1 MGVYG
6 IDLGTTNSAI
16 ARIDA
21 DGRPEV
27 MIGLNGEA
35 TVPSVVLFASAFDH
49 LVGEGARRQARLDP
63 EHVCAL
69 VKRRMGDTDWRF
81 AAHGQTWS
89 APAVSALILKSLA
102 ADAEFSGGEP
112 VKRAVITV
120 PAYFGDEERRATI
133 QAGTYAGF
141 DVAGVLSEPIAAA
154 LSYGFG
160 RLDGSPAVRA
170 TGPEAVAP
178 GQAQSAEGGPVWVAD
193 GDGRAHGGH
202 REHREFSTDVGKPG
216 PRETV
221 LVYDLGGGTFD
232 ATVIELA
239 DRRISVLAVEGDHQ
253 LGGADWDE
261 RIALYL
267 SQKFCEANPDAE
279 DPLDDSAGS
288 QMLVLAAERAKRE
301 LTDAERTDVVI
312 AHDGARA
319 VIPLTRAEVDAM
331 TASLMRRTIDLTRDC
346 LTAASKRGVASVD
359 RLLLVGG
366 SSRMPM
372 VERELRKELGLTG
385 ELRDPDLSVAR
396 GAALYGEKLEME
408 RLVLA
413 DLTTR
418 GRLRDGA
425 NIEDAAPADL
435 DQSIARVAASFGQ
448 PVGLV
453 RRMLEI
459 QVDTVVSRGFGVL
472 ALDYQYGLAATWLV
486 HRNSTLPVKVR
497 RSFGTVRADQ
507 DEIALTIVEQQ
518 GQAASARPEDA
529 KVLVEGRIRGIPAG
543 YPEGSEVRVTFEMG
557 FDGVLRVTCHH
568 VDADIP
574 LVLTAQTGATLS
586 QADVAR
592 ELDQVQRTR
601 RRDS

>member
-27 MIGLNGEA
+27 LIGMNGEP

-69 VKRRMGDTDWRF
+69 VKRRMGDADWRF
-81 AAHGQTWS
+81 TAHGQMWS

-112 VKRAVITV
+112 VRRVVITV
-120 PAYFGDEERRATI
+120 PAYFGDEERKATI

-154 LSYGFG
+154 FSYGFG
-160 RLDGSPAVRA
+160 KLDGSI
-170 TGPEAVAP
+170 
-178 GQAQSAEGGPVWVAD
+178 D
-193 GDGRAHGGH
+193 I
-202 REHREFSTDVGKPG
+202 GKSG
-216 PRETV
+216 ARETV

-261 RIALYL
+261 RIALHL
-267 SQKFCEANPDAE
+267 SQRFCAEHPDAE

-288 QMLVLAAERAKRE
+288 QMLVLAAERAKHD
-301 LTDAERTDVVI
+301 LTDAESTEVVV
-312 AHDGARA
+312 AHDGARS
-319 VIPLTRAEVDAM
+319 VITLTRADVEAM
-331 TASLMRRTIDLTRDC
+331 TASLLRRTIDLTRDC
-346 LTAASKRGVASVD
+346 LAEAAERGVARVD

-372 VERELRKELGLTG
+372 VARGLREEFGLDG

-413 DLTTR
+413 DLVTR
-418 GRLRDGA
+418 GRLRAGGA
-425 NIEDAAPADL
+425 LTEAAPPDL
-435 DQSIARVAASFGQ
+435 EQAVARVAASFGQ
-448 PVGLV
+448 PVSVV

-472 ALDYQYGLAATWLV
+472 ALDSHYGLAAAWLV
-486 HRNSTLPVKVR
+486 HRNQTLPVRVR

-507 DEIALTIVEQQ
+507 DQIELTIVEQQ
-518 GQAASARPEDA
+518 GQAESIRPEDT
-529 KVLVEGRIRGIPAG
+529 KVLVEGRIRGIPPG
-543 YPEGSEVRVTFEMG
+543 YPAGSEVRVTFEMG
-557 FDGVLRVTCHH
+557 FDGVLHVTAHH
-568 VDADIP
+568 VDADMP
-574 LVLTAQTGATLS
+574 LILSAQTGATLS

-592 ELDQVQRTR
+592 ELEQLQRSR
-601 RRDS
+601 RRDT

>member
-16 ARIDA
+16 AAIDA
-21 DGRPEV
+21 DGRPQV
-27 MIGLNGEA
+27 LVGLKGEP
-35 TVPSVVLFASAFDH
+35 TVPSVVLFASATDH
-49 LVGEGARRQARLDP
+49 VVGEGARRQARLDP
-63 EHVCAL
+63 DNVCTL
-69 VKRRMGDTDWRF
+69 VKRRMGDAEWRF
-81 AAHGQTWS
+81 GAHGQLWS

-112 VKRAVITV
+112 VRRAVITV

-160 RLDGSPAVRA
+160 RLDG
-170 TGPEAVAP
+170 GIEL
-178 GQAQSAEGGPVWVAD
+178 
-193 GDGRAHGGH
+193 
-202 REHREFSTDVGKPG
+202 GKEPT
-216 PRETV
+216 RETV

-261 RIALYL
+261 RLALYL
-267 SQKFCEANPDAE
+267 SQQFCTANPDAE
-279 DPLDDSAGS
+279 DPLDDSVGS
-288 QMLVLAAERAKRE
+288 QLLVLAAEQAKQE
-301 LTDAERTDVVI
+301 LTAAEATEVVI

-319 VIPLTRAEVDAM
+319 VIPLTRSDLESL
-331 TASLMRRTIDLTRDC
+331 TASLMRRTLDLTKAV
-346 LTAASKRGVASVD
+346 LAAAEKRGVRQVD

-372 VERELRKELGLTG
+372 VAEQLRKEFGLTG

-408 RLVLA
+408 RLVAA
-413 DLTTR
+413 DLVTR

-425 NIEDAAPADL
+425 PLGDADPGDL
-435 DQSIARVAASFGQ
+435 EGSLVRVAASFGQ
-448 PVGLV
+448 PVSLV
-453 RRMLEI
+453 RRMIEI

-472 ALDYQYGLAATWLV
+472 ALDPFNGLAASWLV
-486 HRNSTLPVKVR
+486 HRNQTLPIKVR
-497 RSFGTVRADQ
+497 RSYGTVRAHQ
-507 DEIALTIVEQQ
+507 EQIELTIVEQQ
-518 GQAASARPEDA
+518 GQAASTRPEDT
-529 KVLVEGRIRGIPAG
+529 KVLVEGRIRDIPPG

-557 FDGVLRVTCHH
+557 FDGVLHVTAYH
-568 VDADIP
+568 VDADLP
-574 LVLTAQTGATLS
+574 LTLSVQTGATLS
-586 QADVAR
+586 QADVER
-592 ELDQVQRTR
+592 ELDQLQRTR
-601 RRDS
+601 RRNS

>member
-16 ARIDA
+16 AAIDA
-21 DGRPEV
+21 DGRPQV
-27 MIGLNGEA
+27 LVGLKGEP
-35 TVPSVVLFASAFDH
+35 TVPSVVLFASANDH
-49 LVGEGARRQARLDP
+49 VVGEGARRQARLDP
-63 EHVCAL
+63 DNVCTL
-69 VKRRMGDTDWRF
+69 VKRRMGDAEWRF
-81 AAHGQTWS
+81 GAHGQLWS

-112 VKRAVITV
+112 VRRAVITV

-160 RLDGSPAVRA
+160 RLDG
-170 TGPEAVAP
+170 GIEL
-178 GQAQSAEGGPVWVAD
+178 
-193 GDGRAHGGH
+193 
-202 REHREFSTDVGKPG
+202 GKEPT
-216 PRETV
+216 RETV

-261 RIALYL
+261 RLALYL
-267 SQKFCEANPDAE
+267 SQQFCTANPDAE
-279 DPLDDSAGS
+279 DPLDDSVGS
-288 QMLVLAAERAKRE
+288 QLLVLAAEQAKQE
-301 LTDAERTDVVI
+301 LTTAEATEVVI

-319 VIPLTRAEVDAM
+319 VIPLTRSDLESL
-331 TASLMRRTIDLTRDC
+331 TASLMRRTLDLTKAV
-346 LTAASKRGVASVD
+346 LAAAEKRGVRQVD

-372 VERELRKELGLTG
+372 VAEQLRKEFGLTG

-408 RLVLA
+408 RLVAA
-413 DLTTR
+413 DLVTR

-425 NIEDAAPADL
+425 PLGDADPGDL
-435 DQSIARVAASFGQ
+435 EGSLVRVAASFGQ
-448 PVGLV
+448 PVSLV
-453 RRMLEI
+453 RRMIEI

-472 ALDYQYGLAATWLV
+472 ALDPFNGLAASWLV
-486 HRNSTLPVKVR
+486 HRNQTLPIKVR
-497 RSFGTVRADQ
+497 RSYGTVRANQ
-507 DEIALTIVEQQ
+507 EQIELTIVEQQ
-518 GQAASARPEDA
+518 GQAASTRPEDT
-529 KVLVEGRIRGIPAG
+529 KVLVEGRIRDIPPG

-557 FDGVLRVTCHH
+557 FDGVLHVTAYH
-568 VDADIP
+568 VDADLP
-574 LVLTAQTGATLS
+574 LTLSVQTGATLS
-586 QADVAR
+586 QADVER
-592 ELDQVQRTR
+592 ELDQLQRTR
-601 RRDS
+601 RRNS

>member
-16 ARIDA
+16 AAIDA
-21 DGRPEV
+21 DGRPQV
-27 MIGLNGEA
+27 LVGLKGEP
-35 TVPSVVLFASAFDH
+35 TVPSVVLFASASDH
-49 LVGEGARRQARLDP
+49 VVGEGARRQARLDP
-63 EHVCAL
+63 DNVCTL
-69 VKRRMGDTDWRF
+69 VKRRMGDAEWRF
-81 AAHGQTWS
+81 GAHGQLWS

-112 VKRAVITV
+112 VRRAVITV

-160 RLDGSPAVRA
+160 RLDG
-170 TGPEAVAP
+170 GIEL
-178 GQAQSAEGGPVWVAD
+178 
-193 GDGRAHGGH
+193 
-202 REHREFSTDVGKPG
+202 GKEPT
-216 PRETV
+216 RETV

-261 RIALYL
+261 RLALYL
-267 SQKFCEANPDAE
+267 SQQFCTANPDAE
-279 DPLDDSAGS
+279 DPLDDSVGS
-288 QMLVLAAERAKRE
+288 QLLVLAAEQAKQE
-301 LTDAERTDVVI
+301 LTAAEATEVVI

-319 VIPLTRAEVDAM
+319 VIPLTRSDLESL
-331 TASLMRRTIDLTRDC
+331 TASLMRRTLDLTKAV
-346 LTAASKRGVASVD
+346 LAAAEKRGVRQVD

-372 VERELRKELGLTG
+372 VAEQLRKEFGLTG

-408 RLVLA
+408 RLVAA
-413 DLTTR
+413 DLVTR

-425 NIEDAAPADL
+425 PLGDADPGDL
-435 DQSIARVAASFGQ
+435 EGSLVRVAASFGQ
-448 PVGLV
+448 PVSLV
-453 RRMLEI
+453 RRMIEI

-472 ALDYQYGLAATWLV
+472 ALDPFNGLAASWLV
-486 HRNSTLPVKVR
+486 HRNQTLPIKVR
-497 RSFGTVRADQ
+497 RSYGTVRAHQ
-507 DEIALTIVEQQ
+507 EQIELTIVEQQ
-518 GQAASARPEDA
+518 GQAASTRPEDT
-529 KVLVEGRIRGIPAG
+529 KVLVEGRIRDIPPG

-557 FDGVLRVTCHH
+557 FDGVLHVTAYH
-568 VDADIP
+568 VDADLP
-574 LVLTAQTGATLS
+574 LTLSVQTGATLS
-586 QADVAR
+586 QADVER
-592 ELDQVQRTR
+592 ELDQLQRTR
-601 RRDS
+601 RRNS

>member
-16 ARIDA
+16 AAIDA
-21 DGRPEV
+21 DGRPQV
-27 MIGLNGEA
+27 LVGLKGEP
-35 TVPSVVLFASAFDH
+35 TVPSVVLFASATDH
-49 LVGEGARRQARLDP
+49 VVGEGARRQARLDP
-63 EHVCAL
+63 DNVCTL
-69 VKRRMGDTDWRF
+69 VKRRMGDAEWRF
-81 AAHGQTWS
+81 GAHGQLWS

-112 VKRAVITV
+112 VRRAVITV

-160 RLDGSPAVRA
+160 RLDGGIELGKEPA
-170 TGPEAVAP
+170 
-178 GQAQSAEGGPVWVAD
+178 
-193 GDGRAHGGH
+193 
-202 REHREFSTDVGKPG
+202 
-216 PRETV
+216 RETV

-261 RIALYL
+261 RLALYL
-267 SQKFCEANPDAE
+267 SQQFCTANPDAE
-279 DPLDDSAGS
+279 DPLDDSVGS
-288 QMLVLAAERAKRE
+288 QLLVLAAEQAKQE
-301 LTDAERTDVVI
+301 LTAAEDTEVVI

-319 VIPLTRAEVDAM
+319 VIPLTRSDLESL
-331 TASLMRRTIDLTRDC
+331 TASLMRRTLDLTKAV
-346 LTAASKRGVASVD
+346 LAAAEKRGVRQVD

-372 VERELRKELGLTG
+372 VAEQLQKEFGLTG
-385 ELRDPDLSVAR
+385 ELRDPDLLVAR

-408 RLVLA
+408 RLVAA
-413 DLTTR
+413 DLVTR

-425 NIEDAAPADL
+425 PLGDADPGDL
-435 DQSIARVAASFGQ
+435 EGSLVRVAASFGQ
-448 PVGLV
+448 PVTLV
-453 RRMLEI
+453 RRMIEI

-472 ALDYQYGLAATWLV
+472 ALDPFNGLAASWLV
-486 HRNSTLPVKVR
+486 HRNQTLPIKVR
-497 RSFGTVRADQ
+497 RSYGTVRANQ
-507 DEIALTIVEQQ
+507 EQIELTIVEQQ
-518 GQAASARPEDA
+518 GQAASTRPEDT
-529 KVLVEGRIRGIPAG
+529 KVLVEGRIRDIPPG

-557 FDGVLRVTCHH
+557 FDGVLHVTAYH
-568 VDADIP
+568 VDADLP
-574 LVLTAQTGATLS
+574 LTLSVQTGATLS
-586 QADVAR
+586 QADVER
-592 ELDQVQRTR
+592 ELDQLQRTR
-601 RRDS
+601 RRNS

>member
-16 ARIDA
+16 AAIDA
-21 DGRPEV
+21 DGRPQV
-27 MIGLNGEA
+27 LVGLKGEP
-35 TVPSVVLFASAFDH
+35 TVPSVVLFASATDH
-49 LVGEGARRQARLDP
+49 VVGEGARRQARLDP
-63 EHVCAL
+63 DNVCTL
-69 VKRRMGDTDWRF
+69 VKRRMGDAEWRF
-81 AAHGQTWS
+81 GAHGQLWS

-112 VKRAVITV
+112 VRRAVITV

-160 RLDGSPAVRA
+160 RLDGGIELGKEPA
-170 TGPEAVAP
+170 
-178 GQAQSAEGGPVWVAD
+178 
-193 GDGRAHGGH
+193 
-202 REHREFSTDVGKPG
+202 
-216 PRETV
+216 RETV

-261 RIALYL
+261 RLALYL
-267 SQKFCEANPDAE
+267 SRQFCTANPDAE
-279 DPLDDSAGS
+279 DPLDDSVGS
-288 QMLVLAAERAKRE
+288 QLLVLAAEQAKQE
-301 LTDAERTDVVI
+301 LTAAEDTEVVI

-319 VIPLTRAEVDAM
+319 VIPLTRSDLESL
-331 TASLMRRTIDLTRDC
+331 TASLMRRTLDLTKAV
-346 LTAASKRGVASVD
+346 LAAAEKRGVRQVD

-372 VERELRKELGLTG
+372 VAEQLRKEFGLTG

-408 RLVLA
+408 RLVAA
-413 DLTTR
+413 DLVTR

-425 NIEDAAPADL
+425 ALGDADPGDL
-435 DQSIARVAASFGQ
+435 EGSLARVAASFGQ
-448 PVGLV
+448 PVSLV
-453 RRMLEI
+453 RRMIEI

-472 ALDYQYGLAATWLV
+472 ALDPFNGLAASWLV
-486 HRNSTLPVKVR
+486 HRNQTLPIKVR
-497 RSFGTVRADQ
+497 RSYGTVRANQ
-507 DEIALTIVEQQ
+507 EQIELTIVEQQ
-518 GQAASARPEDA
+518 GQAASTRPEDT
-529 KVLVEGRIRGIPAG
+529 KVLVEGRIRDIPPG

-557 FDGVLRVTCHH
+557 FDGVLHVTAYH
-568 VDADIP
+568 VDADLP
-574 LVLTAQTGATLS
+574 LTLSVQTGATLS
-586 QADVAR
+586 QADVER
-592 ELDQVQRTR
+592 ELDQLQRTR
-601 RRDS
+601 RRNS